1 MLQHLVLVA
10 LGKYS
15 PRLVEELTKAIL
27 DCSCSISDSRISVL
41 SSECSVLMLISG
53 TWDAVAKLED
63 SLPKLAARLEI
74 SISSNRSQIPKT
86 NTGLM
91 PYAID
96 AVCADRLG
104 VVHDIA
110 KFMANNEI
118 QLQDLYTNTYQA
130 ANTGTQMFSVH
141 MTINIPSD
149 TAISVVRNDFMD
161 FCDRLN
167 LDAIMEPVK

>member
-10 LGKYS
+10 LGAQS
-15 PRLVEELTKAIL
+15 PRLTEELTGAIL
-27 DCSCSISDSRISVL
+27 DCSCSISDSRISHQGGYYSAL
-41 SSECSVLMLISG
+41 LKISG
-53 TWDAVAKLED
+53 TWDAVAKLENI
-63 SLPKLAARLEI
+63 LPGKMNSFGLTYQLDRLPEV
-74 SISSNRSQIPKT
+74 K
-86 NTGLM
+86 NTAGMM

-96 AVCADRLG
+96 AVCLDRPG
-104 VVHDIA
+104 VIFEIVR
-110 KFMANNEI
+110 FMADNEL
-118 QLQDLYTNTYQA
+118 QVQDLYSNTYQA

-149 TAISVVRNDFMD
+149 TAVSLVRNDFMD

>member
-10 LGKYS
+10 LGKNS

-27 DCSCSISDSRISVL
+27 DCSCSISDSRISIL
-41 SSECSVLMLISG
+41 GSECSILMKISG
-53 TWDAVAKLED
+53 TWDSVAKFED
-63 SLPKLAARLEI
+63 SLPNLAMRLGL
-74 SISSNRSQIPKT
+74 SINSNRTQSLKST
-86 NTGLM
+86 TGLM

-96 AVCADRLG
+96 AVCSDRLG

-110 KFMANNEI
+110 SFMANNELHI
-118 QLQDLYTNTYQA
+118 QDLYTNTYQA

-141 MTINIPSD
+141 MTINIPVD
-149 TAISVVRNDFMD
+149 TSISVVRNDFMD

>member
-1 MLQHLVLVA
+1 MLQHMVLVA

-27 DCSCSISDSRISVL
+27 DCSCSISDSRISIL
-41 SSECSVLMLISG
+41 ASECSILMKISG
-53 TWDAVAKLED
+53 SWDAVAKFED
-63 SLPKLAARLEI
+63 SLPNLATRLNI
-74 SISSNRSQIPKT
+74 SINSSRTEPLKT
-86 NTGLM
+86 GSGMM

-118 QLQDLYTNTYQA
+118 QIQDLYTNIYQA

>member
-10 LGKYS
+10 LGKNS

-27 DCSCSISDSRISVL
+27 DCSCSISDSRISML
-41 SSECSVLMLISG
+41 GSECSILMKISG
-53 TWDAVAKLED
+53 TWDAVAKFED
-63 SLPKLAARLEI
+63 SLPNLARRLGL
-74 SISSNRSQIPKT
+74 SINSNRTQSLKSA
-86 NTGLM
+86 TGLM

-96 AVCADRLG
+96 AVCSDRLG

-110 KFMANNEI
+110 SFMANNDLQI
-118 QLQDLYTNTYQA
+118 QDLYTNTYQA

-141 MTINIPSD
+141 MTINIPGD
-149 TAISVVRNDFMD
+149 TSISVVRNDFMD

>member
-10 LGKYS
+10 LGGHS
-15 PRLVEELTKAIL
+15 PRMTEELTGAIL
-27 DCSCSISDSRISVL
+27 DCSCSISDSRISHQGGYYSALVK
-41 SSECSVLMLISG
+41 ISG
-53 TWDAVAKLED
+53 TWDAIAKLENQLPGRMD
-63 SLPKLAARLEI
+63 SLGLTYRLE
-74 SISSNRSQIPKT
+74 RLQEPAT
-86 NTGLM
+86 TPGMM

-96 AVCADRLG
+96 AVCVDRPG
-104 VVHDIA
+104 VIHEIVR
-110 KFMANNEI
+110 FMADNEL
-118 QLQDLYTNTYQA
+118 QVQDLYSNTYQA

-149 TAISVVRNDFMD
+149 TAVSLVRNDFMD

>member
-27 DCSCSISDSRISVL
+27 DCSCSISDSRISIL
-41 SSECSVLMLISG
+41 ADECTLLVKISG
-53 TWDAVAKLED
+53 TWDAVAKFED
-63 SLPKLAARLEI
+63 SLPNLATRLDL
-74 SISSNRSQIPKT
+74 SIKSNRTQMLKVNS
-86 NTGLM
+86 GLM

-96 AVCADRLG
+96 AVCSDRPG
-104 VVHDIA
+104 VVHDLA
-110 KFMANNEI
+110 KFMANNELQI
-118 QLQDLYTNTYQA
+118 QDLYTNTYQA

>member
-15 PRLVEELTKAIL
+15 GSLVEELTKSIL
-27 DCSCSISDSRISVL
+27 DSNCSISDSRISIL
-41 SSECSVLMLISG
+41 GSECSILMKISG
-53 TWDAVAKLED
+53 NWDAVAKFED
-63 SLPKLAARLEI
+63 ALPNLGTRLEL
-74 SISSNRSQIPKT
+74 SINSSRTQALKSSID
-86 NTGLM
+86 LM

-96 AVCADRLG
+96 AVCADRPG

-110 KFMANNEI
+110 KFMAANELQI
-118 QLQDLYTNTYQA
+118 QDLYTNTYQA
-130 ANTGTQMFSVH
+130 ANTGTLMFSVH
-141 MTINIPSD
+141 MTINIPID
-149 TAISVVRNDFMD
+149 TSISSIRNDFMD

>member
-27 DCSCSISDSRISVL
+27 DCSCSISDSRISIL
-41 SSECSVLMLISG
+41 GSECSILMKISG
-53 TWDAVAKLED
+53 SWDTVAKFED
-63 SLPKLAARLEI
+63 SLPNLATRLGL
-74 SISSNRSQIPKT
+74 SINSNRTQALKSST
-86 NTGLM
+86 SLM

-96 AVCADRLG
+96 AVCSDRLG

-110 KFMANNEI
+110 KFMASNELQI
-118 QLQDLYTNTYQA
+118 QDLYTNTYQA
-130 ANTGTQMFSVH
+130 ANTGTKMFSVH
-141 MTINIPSD
+141 MTINISTD
-149 TAISVVRNDFMD
+149 TSISVVRNDFMD